1 MPIPTIEEL
10 LGWFHSLADDQRICR
25 TWVRTESY
33 AHICARAA
41 VGIDRLGGKNALVCE
56 AHKPLAEASFA
67 RLSASENPKVDHTSI
82 PS

>member
-1 MPIPTIEEL
+1 MSVPTIEEL

-56 AHKPLAEASFA
+56 AHKPSTDANFA
-67 RLSASENPKVDHTSI
+67 RLRTTENPKVDPASI
-82 PS
+82 